1 MGFLD
6 KMNLTDIKDRVTDL
20 AQSGVAKSKQ
30 LAEVA
35 KLKTNN
41 MSEEDAIKKAY
52 VEIGKLY
59 YAERGMA
66 PEGAYV
72 ALCEKITT
80 AKTNIEAN
88 NARIAEL
95 REKED
100 LEDIDFEAE
109 AEIVE
114 VDDSAETPIDSQ
126 EAPAEEAPEAE
137 PVVPVEDDAAD
148 EPTNEDEKPAE

>member
-1 MGFLD
+1 MMGLFD
-6 KMNLTDIKDRVTDL
+6 NLNLNDLKDRVTDL

-30 LAEVA
+30 LAELA

-52 VEIGKLY
+52 LEIGKLY

-88 NARIAEL
+88 NARIAEMK
-95 REKED
+95 EKED
-100 LEDIDFEAE
+100 LGDIDFEAE
-109 AEIVE
+109 EA
-114 VDDSAETPIDSQ
+114 A
-126 EAPAEEAPEAE
+126 EAPCGGEEAPCCECAEEAEAPVEPEVPAE
-137 PVVPVEDDAAD
+137 PEVTDEDIQ
-148 EPTNEDEKPAE
+148 E

>member
-1 MGFLD
+1 MMGLFD
-6 KMNLTDIKDRVTDL
+6 NLNLNDLKDRMTDL

-30 LAEVA
+30 LAEIA

-52 VEIGKLY
+52 LEIGKLY

-88 NARIAEL
+88 NARIAEMK
-95 REKED
+95 EKED
-100 LEDIDFEAE
+100 LGDIDFEAE
-109 AEIVE
+109 EAAEAPCCE
-114 VDDSAETPIDSQ
+114 CT
-126 EAPAEEAPEAE
+126 EAPAETEAPVEPEAPAE
-137 PVVPVEDDAAD
+137 PEVTDAD
-148 EPTNEDEKPAE
+148 IQE